1 MFKEIKLTLDN
12 VSRDITATQ
21 NIHQSPF
28 LSMLSDHVCLKFLH
42 IRTFTN
48 AVFFWG
54 FFSTPKKETK
64 PHSNV
69 ILFACIILSEIY

>member
-28 LSMLSDHVCLKFLH
+28 LSMLSGHVCLKFLQ

-54 FFSTPKKETK
+54 F
-64 PHSNV
+64 
-69 ILFACIILSEIY
+69 L